1 MEQAN
6 QLFEIVK
13 NKTKEKMVPALY
25 ETVFTDIQGIYKNQN
40 NNIYLIVNNDLI
52 KYRINKFYLQTLN
65 DALKEVASEPMQFK
79 LITTQE
85 IEKENARTN
94 AIGLTSIDVTE
105 KKIKERS
112 LRPEYTFDN
121 FVTGEANREAF
132 TFAIKVAESPHV
144 TVNPFY
150 IFGDVGLGKTHLM
163 MAIGHYIL
171 DNNLKTNIVYTTA
184 QQFVEDYFKSK
195 NKNQKSTSV
204 SEYFDSYYRNADVLL
219 VDDIQYLA
227 DRQGSQDEFFKLFE
241 YLFENNKQIIVT
253 SDRKASEL
261 NIMDRLKS
269 RFAWGMQVDI
279 KRPNLDLR
287 KAILRNKLS
296 TLIENP
302 SDVNDEVLSFIASN
316 FEENVRELEGALRR
330 FVNYCVAFNIN
341 YTLENAKISL
351 EPIIS
356 IDKKENHSATDSQ
369 AEKVK
374 NLVASYF
381 NIPVKELSG
390 SSRKQE
396 IVYAR
401 SVTIYLLR
409 TIYNVALKKIGEY
422 LGNRD
427 HATIAHAVDKIDDG
441 IKMDE
446 YIKQDIANLVDKLK
460 K

>member
-369 AEKVK
+369 AKKVK